1 MISLD
6 TLLNLLTL
14 NDSINLNDFLAT
26 VLTAPQLVLL
36 FEKSPKLKKMLQ
48 RELPQIKASI
58 TQQLKDT
65 PVPDQLAQEFAFY
78 TQTLGLTHYQFTQQL
93 QQTCQQLELLNSP
106 FYEEAQGLLKQTG
119 GESLTPAQHS
129 LFIQRW
135 RMNLTLQA
143 LTLNDDLLEQH
154 KQRLIEELKKQLA
167 MSGFLAPLLNDD
179 DEMSHGRLW
188 DLSKSSLNTADSE
201 RLTEYSHFLRSQP
214 QLNELAQKLGR
225 SRESKAIAAENTQL
239 GVEQRLQSVTCSF
252 PEEVQ
257 GVHQSDDVLRLLPP
271 ELASLSLNELEI
283 EFYRKLIEKRLLTY
297 QLQGEDHQLVTT
309 QRPVIYQEKEQQPKG
324 PFIVCVDTSGSMGG
338 FNERCAKAF
347 CLALLKI
354 AFQENRRCF
363 VMMFTQEII
372 QYELTAESGMPQL
385 IRFLSQRFRG
395 GTDIGHC
402 LQEAV
407 KLLQTDTW
415 QEADVVVISDFV
427 AQRLSEETQQQIRQQ
442 QQLHQQRFHAVTLS
456 DHGKPRLYPIFDF
469 IWPFDTGLKSRLKR
483 YVRR

>member
-48 RELPQIKASI
+48 RELPQIEASL
-58 TQQLKDT
+58 TQQLKNT
-65 PVPDQLAQEFAFY
+65 PVPDNLAQEFAFY
-78 TQTLGLTHYQFTQQL
+78 SQTLGLTYYPFTQQL
-93 QQTCQQLELLNSP
+93 QQTCQRLGALNSP
-106 FYEEAQGLLKQTG
+106 FYEEAQSLLRQT
-119 GESLTPAQHS
+119 EDEPLTPAQQS
-129 LFIQRW
+129 LFMQRW

-167 MSGFLAPLLNDD
+167 MSGFLAPLLDD
-179 DEMSHGRLW
+179 DEEISHGRLW
-188 DLSKSSLNTADSE
+188 DLSKSSLQTGDSE
-201 RLTEYSHFLRSQP
+201 RLAEYSDFLHAQP

-225 SRESKAIAAENTQL
+225 SRESSAIAAENTPL
-239 GVEQRLQSVTCSF
+239 GVEQIWQSQPSSF

-257 GVHQSDDVLRLLPP
+257 GIHQSDDVLRLLPP
-271 ELASLSLNELEI
+271 ELAALSLNELEI

-297 QLQGEDHQLVTT
+297 QLQGEDHQPIPKE
-309 QRPVIYQEKEQQPKG
+309 RPVIFQEQEQQPKG

-372 QYELTAESGMPQL
+372 HYELTAESGMPQL

-395 GTDIGHC
+395 GTDLGHC
-402 LQEAV
+402 LEEAV
-407 KLLQTDTW
+407 KKLQTDCW
-415 QEADVVVISDFV
+415 READVVVISDFV
-427 AQRLSEETQQQIRQQ
+427 AQRLNEKTQQQIREQQ
-442 QQLHQQRFHAVTLS
+442 QAHQQRFHAVTLS
-456 DHGKPRLYPIFDF
+456 DHGKPRLLSIFDF
-469 IWPFDTGLKSRLKR
+469 IWTFDTGLKSRLKR
-483 YVRR
+483 YLHR

>member
-26 VLTAPQLVLL
+26 LLTAPQLVLL

-48 RELPQIKASI
+48 RELPQIKAAL
-58 TQQLKDT
+58 TEQLKNT
-65 PVPDQLAQEFAFY
+65 PVPENLAQEFAFY
-78 TQTLGLTHYQFTQQL
+78 TQIQSLTYYPFTQQL
-93 QQTCQQLELLNSP
+93 QQTCQQLEALNSP
-106 FYEEAQGLLKQTG
+106 FHAEAQSLLKQT
-119 GESLTPAQHS
+119 ESQQLTPAQQS
-129 LFIQRW
+129 LFMQRW

-167 MSGFLAPLLNDD
+167 MSGFLSPLLAD
-179 DEMSHGRLW
+179 DEEISHGKLW
-188 DLSKSSLNTADSE
+188 DLSKSSLHTTDSD

-239 GVEQRLQSVTCSF
+239 GPVLTTETVRHSF

-257 GVHQSDDVLRLLPP
+257 GVYQSDDVLRLLPA
-271 ELASLSLNELEI
+271 ELATLSLNELEV

-297 QLQGEDHQLVTT
+297 QLRGQDHQPKIKE
-309 QRPVIYQEKEQQPKG
+309 RPVIYQQKEQQPKG
-324 PFIVCVDTSGSMGG
+324 PFIVCIDTSGSMGG

-385 IRFLSQRFRG
+385 LRFLSQRFRG
-395 GTDIGHC
+395 GTDIEYC
-402 LQEAV
+402 LEEAV
-407 KLLQTDTW
+407 KLLQTETW
-415 QEADVVVISDFV
+415 QEADIVVISDFI
-427 AQRLSEETQQQIRQQ
+427 AQRLSDDTQRRIRTQQQD
-442 QQLHQQRFHAVTLS
+442 HQQRFHAVTLS
-456 DHGKPRLYPIFDF
+456 QHGKPRLLSIFDF

-483 YVRR
+483 YIRR